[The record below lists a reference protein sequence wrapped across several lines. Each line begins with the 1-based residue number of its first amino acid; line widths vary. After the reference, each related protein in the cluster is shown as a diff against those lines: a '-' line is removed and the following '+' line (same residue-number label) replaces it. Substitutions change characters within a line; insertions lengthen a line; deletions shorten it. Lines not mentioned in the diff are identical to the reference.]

1 MRAQKKVGF
10 AVVGLGAIAQGAVLP
25 AFRNAKRAKL
35 VALVSRDGRKAEK
48 LARKF
53 KAEAAYSSKE
63 FGACLENPLV
73 DAIYLATP
81 QGEHLGA
88 TIAAARAG
96 KHVLCEKPL
105 AVTSTQSAEM
115 VRVCEECGVQ
125 LMTAYRKYYEPSA
138 LYLKRLIQSGKLGKI
153 DVINTSFSELHVAGR
168 SLAWMLD
175 SRMAGGGPLM
185 DLGIYCVNTS
195 RWLVE
200 EDPVEVS
207 AHAWKKD
214 AERFREVEEGISF
227 RMHFASGL
235 VVQGTSTYSSALSS
249 FAFVQG
255 TKGWACLTPAFPF
268 DEERRLTGKSNGKW
282 FENKFKVVDEFAP
295 ELDAFA
301 AAIQT
306 KKRVGAD
313 GRQGHRDMIIL
324 EAIYESARKKEP
336 VDVRYGDS
344 LKGRNREERR
354 FQHRGH

>member
-1 MRAQKKVGF
+1 VKNKKKVGF

-25 AFRNAKRAKL
+25 AFRHAKRARL
-35 VALVSRDGRKAEK
+35 VALVSRDKRKAEK

-53 KAEAAYSSKE
+53 GAEAAYSAEE
-63 FGACLENPLV
+63 FGACLENPEV
-73 DAIYLATP
+73 AAVYLATP
-81 QGEHLGA
+81 QGEHLSA

-105 AVTSTQSAEM
+105 AVTSAQSAEM
-115 VRVCEECGVQ
+115 VRVCEEYGVR

-138 LYLKRLIQSGKLGKI
+138 LYLKKLIQGGKLGKI
-153 DVINTSFSELHVAGR
+153 DVINTSFSELHLPGR
-168 SLAWMLD
+168 SLPWMLD

-214 AERFREVEEGISF
+214 AERFRDVEEGISF
-227 RMHFASGL
+227 RMQFASGL
-235 VVQGTSTYSSALSS
+235 LVQGTSTYSSAISS
-249 FAFVQG
+249 FMFVQG

-268 DEERRLTGKSNGKW
+268 DEERRLTGKSDGKW
-282 FENKFKVVDEFAP
+282 FEKKFRVVDEFAP

-306 KKRVGAD
+306 KKRVAPD

-336 VDVRYGDS
+336 VGIKYGIP
-344 LKGRNREERR
+344 
-354 FQHRGH
+354 